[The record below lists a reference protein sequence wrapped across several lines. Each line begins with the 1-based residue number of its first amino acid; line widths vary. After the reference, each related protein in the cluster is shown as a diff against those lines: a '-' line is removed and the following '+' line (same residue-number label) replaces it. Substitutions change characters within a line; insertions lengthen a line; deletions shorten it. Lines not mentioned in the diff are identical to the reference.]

1 MGHWLLNLPVVWMSL
16 VILAGT
22 YVVTFGIYLV
32 VSSLA
37 VGDRLRVFK
46 GVSPGMLPPMSV
58 LFALLTG
65 FLAAQDWSDADRAHA
80 AVNREA
86 SALRSVVLL
95 ANGLP
100 ADTATRLRDLVRQ
113 QIQDAV
119 DDEWPAMSRGEA
131 TLTLI
136 PTSLQDA
143 LKLTLAFDPQGAG
156 QAIAQREIVTSLQAA
171 LDARRQRIILSHSST
186 DWVKWVALLTQAFLM
201 LVTIALV
208 HSDSPATSRL
218 ILAIFAT
225 AAGAAIALIAAHS
238 RPFTGRLSVTP
249 SVLMQVIPEETRSQQ

>member
-1 MGHWLLNLPVVWMSL
+1 MGHWLLNLPVVWMTL
-16 VILAGT
+16 VILAGI
-22 YVVTFGIYLV
+22 YVVTLGIYLV
-32 VSSLA
+32 VNSLA
-37 VGDRLRVFK
+37 RGERVRVFK

-58 LFALLTG
+58 VFALLTG

-86 SALRSVVLL
+86 GALRAVVLL
-95 ANGLP
+95 ANALP
-100 ADTATRLRDLVRQ
+100 ADTGTRLRHLVRQ

-119 DDEWPAMSRGEA
+119 DREWPAMSRGEA

-136 PTSLQDA
+136 PTPLQDA
-143 LKLTLAFDPQGAG
+143 LKLTLAFDPPGAG

-171 LDARRQRIILSHSST
+171 LDARRQRIILSHSSI
-186 DWVKWVALLTQAFLM
+186 DWVKWLALLAQAFLM

-208 HSDSPATSRL
+208 HSDNPAASRL
-218 ILAIFAT
+218 IMTIFAT

-238 RPFTGRLSVTP
+238 RPFTGRMSVTP
-249 SVLMQVIPEETRSQQ
+249 SVLMQVMPEETQAR